1 MRIKSVLLAV
11 VFLVL
16 VSAFWNARC
25 RAQSAATGKDFPG
38 AAQWIA
44 AYPTDAE
51 QGDEPLPLFR
61 HSLSI
66 RKPVRR
72 ATLRISGLGQY
83 AARIDGRKIGD
94 SELTPGWSDY
104 RKTIYYD
111 SYDLTRELQRGDHA
125 LGIALG
131 NGMYRVRKT
140 KGRYTKFASVYGPPQ
155 CIAQLTIE
163 YADGSHQELLTDASW
178 KTAPGPIVFTS
189 IYGGEDYDA
198 RRDPSGWD
206 RAGFNDSAWKPV
218 LTVPSPGGQLRSELS
233 APIRVM
239 KSYAPAAPRAIKPG
253 VIVYDLGQ
261 NIAGWPEIEVSG
273 QPGATLKII
282 PGELLKEDG
291 TVSQRSS
298 GSPAWFSYTLRG
310 EGVERWHPRF
320 SYYGFRYLQ
329 VEGATVA
336 PDAVNPPVRLLAL
349 RGQAVHSSAPAVG
362 SFESSDP
369 LLNRIHALI
378 QRAIENNSESIFTDC
393 PHREKLGWLEE
404 THLLASSLLYD
415 YDFRSLFAATFQNI
429 ADAQRESGEK
439 AGMVPEVA
447 PQYVV
452 FEPKY
457 DVFNDS
463 PEWGSAAV
471 LAPWYVYQQTG
482 DLSTLSSNY
491 TVMKRYV
498 DYLHSR
504 AQNGIVSYGLG
515 DWYDIGPA
523 APGVAQLTSPGVT
536 STAIYYQDLRVL
548 ASTAKLLGKTEDA
561 EASERE
567 AASVAAAFNARFFDA
582 SAHRYDH
589 GSQTAQAMPL
599 ALGLVTAEERA
610 NVLDVLVSDIRAYQ
624 NHVTA
629 GDIGFHYVVKALSET
644 GRDDVLL
651 DMLKRTDAPSYGDQ
665 LEKGATAL
673 TEAWEANPTSSQDH
687 FMLGHAEEW
696 FYRGLGGID
705 VDFTRKEN
713 ERILLHPCA
722 LAGLGWVRTHYDST
736 LGRIDSNWKR
746 GAAQTDYEFVV
757 PTGATATLQIESG
770 QPEAITINGKPA
782 NHAAGVLGSHIEG
795 KAVRVVVGSGHYNVL
810 ARNPSQPGL

>member
-1 MRIKSVLLAV
+1 MRIKSVALAV
-11 VFLVL
+11 AFLAL
-16 VSAFWNARC
+16 VSAFWNAPC
-25 RAQSAATGKDFPG
+25 CAQSATTGKDFPG
-38 AAQWIA
+38 VAQWIA
-44 AYPTDAE
+44 AYATDAE

-61 HSLSI
+61 HALSI

-83 AARIDGRKIGD
+83 EARIDGQKIGE

-111 SYDLTRELQRGDHA
+111 SYDLTRELQRGEHA

-140 KGRYTKFASVYGPPQ
+140 KGRYTKFAAVYGPPR
-155 CIAQLTIE
+155 CIAQLYVE
-163 YADGSHQELLTDASW
+163 YADGSHQDLLSDDSW

-198 RRDPSGWD
+198 RREPSGWD
-206 RAGFNDSAWKPV
+206 RAGFDDSAWKPV
-218 LTVPSPGGQLRSELS
+218 LIVPSPGGQLRSELS
-233 APIRVM
+233 APVRVM
-239 KSYAPAAPRAIKPG
+239 KSYTPAVPRVIKPG
-253 VIVYDLGQ
+253 VLVYDLGQ

-273 QPGATLKII
+273 QAGATLKII
-282 PGELLKEDG
+282 PGELLKDDG

-298 GSPAWFSYTLRG
+298 GGPAWFSYTLRG
-310 EGVERWHPRF
+310 GGIERWHPRF

-336 PDAVNPPVRLLAL
+336 SDAVNPPVRLIAL

-369 LLNRIHALI
+369 LLNQIHALI

-393 PHREKLGWLEE
+393 PHREKLGWLEQV
-404 THLLASSLLYD
+404 HLLASSLLYD
-415 YDFRSLFAATFQNI
+415 YDFRPLYAATFQNI
-429 ADAQRESGEK
+429 ADAQRVSGEK
-439 AGMVPEVA
+439 TGMLPEIA
-447 PQYVV
+447 PQYVL
-452 FEPKY
+452 FDSHY
-457 DVFNDS
+457 GIFDDS

-482 DLSTLSSNY
+482 DLATLTNNY
-491 TVMKRYV
+491 AVMKRYV

-504 AQNGIVSYGLG
+504 AQNGIVNYGLG

-548 ASTAKLLGKTEDA
+548 AATAKLLGKTEDA
-561 EASERE
+561 ETSERE
-567 AASVAAAFNARFFDA
+567 AVSVAAAFNVHFFDA
-582 SAHRYDH
+582 AARRYDH

-599 ALGLVTAEERA
+599 ALGLVPAEERA
-610 NVLDVLVSDIRAYQ
+610 HVLDALVSDIRAHQ

-629 GDIGFHYVVKALSET
+629 GDIGFHYLVKALSEA

-651 DMLKRTDAPSYGDQ
+651 DMLKRIDAPSYGYQ

-705 VDFTRKEN
+705 VDFSRNED
-713 ERILLHPCA
+713 ERILLHPRA
-722 LAGLGWVRTHYDST
+722 LASLDWVCAHYDST
-736 LGRIDSNWKR
+736 TGRIASNWKR
-746 GAAQTDYEFVV
+746 GAAQTEYEFVV
-757 PTGATATLQIESG
+757 PTGATATLLIESS
-770 QPEAITINGKPA
+770 QPESITINGKSSS
-782 NHAAGVLGSHIEG
+782 HAAGVLSSHIEG
-795 KAVRVVVGSGHYNVL
+795 KAVRVVVRSGHYRVL
-810 ARNPSQPGL
+810 AQNSGTL